1 MHHIITRSRNAP
13 SVSPFGSGT
22 TTKWLLETVSTIPE
36 ISGQGG
42 NEQSSNQIS
51 RKLQTVRLDS
61 TFPKVP
67 NTEQRML

>member
-1 MHHIITRSRNAP
+1 MHHTITRSRNAP
-13 SVSPFGSGT
+13 TVSPFGSGT
-22 TTKWLLETVSTIPE
+22 TTKWLLETVSAISE
-36 ISGQGG
+36 IHLQGG
-42 NEQSSNQIS
+42 NKQSSNQIS